1 MAGIRNQLGPDEDIS
16 PNLEFPSNEFINPG
30 LLYCFETAALECR
43 WEALYP
49 LDCHSWWC
57 WTISHFE
64 SLLSRQ
70 IPRLFLHSDA
80 RVSGERLREVD
91 PKDKESLQRAFC
103 SYHPSGGN
111 VDRPLAGQGNNWQA
125 CRQGPGPHQFWGS
138 VKSCRTIEC
147 CKVSWVLC
155 NDHGGSENCSWSGNS
170 WKDETGRRRSQKEE
184 KVRTKFNFIQLI
196 IIAFMLILYFFK
208 FVNICLICIFAC

>member
-1 MAGIRNQLGPDEDIS
+1 MAGIRNQLGPDEYIS
-16 PNLEFPSNEFINPG
+16 PQLEFPSNEFINPG
-30 LLYCFETAALECR
+30 LHYCFETAALECR

-49 LDCHSWWC
+49 LDYHSWWC

-64 SLLSRQ
+64 SLLSRH

-111 VDRPLAGQGNNWQA
+111 ADRPLTGQGNNWQA
-125 CRQGPGPHQFWGS
+125 CRQGPGPHQFW
-138 VKSCRTIEC
+138 SCRTNAANAAKYLEC
-147 CKVSWVLC
+147 SAMTMERMRTFLIGQFLKEW
-155 NDHGGSENCSWSGNS
+155 NRYKE
-170 WKDETGRRRSQKEE
+170 KTGRRKCAE
-184 KVRTKFNFIQLI
+184 
-196 IIAFMLILYFFK
+196 
-208 FVNICLICIFAC
+208 

>member
-1 MAGIRNQLGPDEDIS
+1 MAGIRKQLGRDEDIS
-16 PNLEFPSNEFINPG
+16 PQLEFPSNEFINPG

-49 LDCHSWWC
+49 LDYHSWWC

-64 SLLSRQ
+64 SLLSRH

-125 CRQGPGPHQFWGS
+125 CRQGPGPNQFWGW
-138 VKSCRTIEC
+138 VKSCITIKC
-147 CKVSWVLC
+147 CKVSAMTM
-155 NDHGGSENCSWSGNS
+155 GG
-170 WKDETGRRRSQKEE
+170 
-184 KVRTKFNFIQLI
+184 VRTVFYQAILERMKQVEGEDRKRKMSEIN
-196 IIAFMLILYFFK
+196 LILF
-208 FVNICLICIFAC
+208 NW